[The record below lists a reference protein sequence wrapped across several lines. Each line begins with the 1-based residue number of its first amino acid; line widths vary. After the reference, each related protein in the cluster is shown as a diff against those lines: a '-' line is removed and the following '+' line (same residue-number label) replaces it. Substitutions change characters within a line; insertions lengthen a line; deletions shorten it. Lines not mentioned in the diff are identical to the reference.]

1 MIYIYF
7 PNALFLLIWLFY
19 FEYSVI
25 FSLFLTP
32 LAYLVI
38 NGYLIYKQ
46 KFNQFHSLLDNLI
59 VFNYIETVIHSIC
72 NFIVYLLFKLPY
84 VNHMYSI
91 LKVKILVYL
100 FNLVVSYIPS
110 QKVDPFTEELQ
121 NDYLTILNKNRRN
134 RPVSPP
140 VINDRAGNMD

>member
-1 MIYIYF
+1 
-7 PNALFLLIWLFY
+7 
-19 FEYSVI
+19 
-25 FSLFLTP
+25 
-32 LAYLVI
+32 
-38 NGYLIYKQ
+38 
-46 KFNQFHSLLDNLI
+46 
-59 VFNYIETVIHSIC
+59 
-72 NFIVYLLFKLPY
+72 
-84 VNHMYSI
+84 MYSI